1 MNNNRTKI
9 IATIGP
15 NCSDLSLLKSMV
27 SNGVNCFRINLSHGT
42 SEEKKSYF
50 DLIKSIS
57 PVNGKDRPSILA
69 DLAGPKVRLRKLD
82 EPIQLS
88 VGQSVII
95 SSGERRDG
103 VIPIS
108 KGLLFGEVD
117 DNAKVMINDGKICL
131 KIIKRLSENSFECKT
146 IIGGKIKGKKG
157 VNFLGVNLEVPSLTT
172 QDEKDLLLAL
182 ENGADW
188 IALSFTR
195 SKSDYGLIK
204 EKINSFGSR
213 TPVMAKIEKWEAV
226 DNLDDIIS
234 AFDGVMVARGDLG
247 VELPLERVPVIQ
259 KEIIKKAKHYGKP
272 VVIATQMLDSMIKN
286 PFPTRAEVSD
296 IANSIID
303 GADALMV
310 TGETAMGNYPR
321 EVISMLSKVIHE
333 TEMSLDCDNKNNNQD
348 IIDNTAEAISH
359 AACSIANNLKI
370 KNIVTM
376 TQSGG
381 TSRMVAS
388 FRPSANIYA
397 MTTLIETYRS
407 LSIIWGVTPV
417 LIDQYSSSDEIPILA
432 KKKLEEMGIIQ
443 NNEKFIITGGVPV
456 NVPGTTNFISVL

>member
-1 MNNNRTKI
+1 
-9 IATIGP
+9 
-15 NCSDLSLLKSMV
+15 MV
-27 SNGVNCFRINLSHGT
+27 LNGVNCFRINLSHGT
-42 SEEKKSYF
+42 KDEKKSYF

-57 PVNGKDRPSILA
+57 PINGIDRPSILA

-82 EPIQLS
+82 KPIQLI

-95 SSGERRDG
+95 SSGARKEG

-108 KGLLFGEVD
+108 KGLIFGEIED
-117 DNAKVMINDGKICL
+117 EAKVMINDGKICL
-131 KIIKRLSENSFECKT
+131 KIIKRLSEDSFECET
-146 IIGGKIKGKKG
+146 IIGGKLKGKKG
-157 VNFLGVNLEVPSLTT
+157 VNFLGVKLEVPSLTL
-172 QDEKDLLLAL
+172 QDEQDLLLAL

-195 SKSDYGLIK
+195 SRSDYDLIK
-204 EKINSFGSR
+204 SKINSFGSK

-226 DNLDDIIS
+226 DNLDDIVS

-259 KEIIKKAKHYGKP
+259 KEIIKKARHYGKP

-310 TGETAMGNYPR
+310 TGETAMGDFPK
-321 EVISMLSKVIHE
+321 EVISMLSKVIFE
-333 TEMSLDCDNKNNNQD
+333 TEISLKYDNKKANQD

-407 LSIIWGVTPV
+407 LSIIWGVIPV

-432 KKKLEEMGIIQ
+432 KKKLEEMGIIKE
-443 NNEKFIITGGVPV
+443 NEKFIITGGVPV

>member
-1 MNNNRTKI
+1 
-9 IATIGP
+9 
-15 NCSDLSLLKSMV
+15 MV
-27 SNGVNCFRINLSHGT
+27 LNGVNCFRINLSHGT
-42 SEEKKSYF
+42 KDEKKSYF

-57 PVNGKDRPSILA
+57 PIDGIDRPSILA

-82 EPIQLS
+82 KPIQLT

-131 KIIKRLSENSFECKT
+131 KIIKRLSKDSFECNV

-172 QDEKDLLLAL
+172 QDEEDLLLAL

-310 TGETAMGNYPR
+310 TGETAMGNYPG

-333 TEMSLDCDNKNNNQD
+333 TEMSLDYDNKNNNQD

-432 KKKLEEMGIIQ
+432 KKKLEEMGIIKD
-443 NNEKFIITGGVPV
+443 NEKFIITGGVPV

>member
-1 MNNNRTKI
+1 
-9 IATIGP
+9 
-15 NCSDLSLLKSMV
+15 MV

-42 SEEKKSYF
+42 KEEKKSYF
-50 DLIKSIS
+50 DLIKSIPLIKS
-57 PVNGKDRPSILA
+57 KAPPSILA

-82 EPIQLS
+82 KPIKLIA
-88 VGQSVII
+88 GQSVII
-95 SSGERRDG
+95 SSGERRDD

-117 DNAKVMINDGKICL
+117 DDAKVMINDGKICL
-131 KIIKRLSENSFECKT
+131 KIIKRLSEESFECDT

-172 QDEKDLLLAL
+172 QDEEDLLLAL

-195 SKSDYGLIK
+195 SKSDYDLIK
-204 EKINSFGSR
+204 EKINSFGSQ

-310 TGETAMGNYPR
+310 TGETAMGNYPG

-333 TEMSLDCDNKNNNQD
+333 TEMSLDYDNKNNNQD
-348 IIDNTAEAISH
+348 IIDSTAEAISH

-388 FRPSANIYA
+388 FRPAANIYA

-432 KKKLEEMGIIQ
+432 KKKLEEMGIIKD
-443 NNEKFIITGGVPV
+443 NEKFIITGGVPV